1 MMLRGAFGPGEVNAA
16 STVGL
21 APLLFIITHPAIL
34 HTQDQSLRDDIYMK
48 VF

>member
-1 MMLRGAFGPGEVNAA
+1 MMLRGAFGPNEVNAA
-16 STVGL
+16 SVV